1 MIVFFNDDLGA
12 FSNSSSPQALLPPH
26 PLPHAV
32 ENRTGLLCV
41 RAGIIHREPLL
52 RGQVI
57 PEALPLKSHIFV
69 VVVVVIF
76 NPHAWGLQVCLLTA
90 FLTKV
95 CWMLVEPVYH
105 GVHSARSPMLW
116 NAYFYSLPLSLPF
129 CSLPTYFSLSLSNLL
144 RAKKQGMSGYLK
156 LE

>member
-76 NPHAWGLQVCLLTA
+76 NPPCMGFTGVFAYCLPNQSMLDVSRACLPRSAFSTVSHAVECL
-90 FLTKV
+90 FL
-95 CWMLVEPVYH
+95 
-105 GVHSARSPMLW
+105 
-116 NAYFYSLPLSLPF
+116 
-129 CSLPTYFSLSLSNLL
+129 
-144 RAKKQGMSGYLK
+144 
-156 LE
+156 